1 MKSIIFG
8 NNPVSLVDSLYITVV
23 SMAIVFLILVLI
35 AYSLSLL
42 KYVNKFDKKE
52 ETKKNLKEEVKKEIK
67 SSEEN
72 NTKPVYEAQKINLDD
87 EDTRVAIMVAT
98 IEMAE
103 TIGHNNIKVRR
114 VERIS

>member
-42 KYVNKFDKKE
+42 KYVNKFD
-52 ETKKNLKEEVKKEIK
+52 KKEIK